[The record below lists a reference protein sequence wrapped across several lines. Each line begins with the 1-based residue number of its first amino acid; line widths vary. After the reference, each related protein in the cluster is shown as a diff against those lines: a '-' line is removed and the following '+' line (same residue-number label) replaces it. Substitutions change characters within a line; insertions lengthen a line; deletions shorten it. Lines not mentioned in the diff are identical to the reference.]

1 MEEIQN
7 SLNFIVDTGASL
19 SVISDDLANLKE
31 ISQFVINEKIRVI
44 GSAGETEEVPL
55 FMLPRV
61 SFGQHSRDR
70 IKAIALDLDMINET
84 SGFEQTGILG
94 GNFLKNYR
102 LTFDF
107 QNSKVIFVPVTKWVS
122 DSNFRLF
129 NLKPE
134 T

>member
-1 MEEIQN
+1 VQIEGVVN

-19 SVISDDLANLKE
+19 SVISDDLASMEE
-31 ISQFVINEKIRVI
+31 ISRFIINEKIRVV
-44 GSAGETEEVPL
+44 GAAGETEEVPL

-61 SFGQHSRDR
+61 SFGQYSRDR

-84 SGFEQTGILG
+84 SGFEQAGILG

-107 QNSKVIFVPVTKWVS
+107 QNSRVLFVPVEK
-122 DSNFRLF
+122 
-129 NLKPE
+129 
-134 T
+134 